1 MATTARKLKK
11 AEDRI
16 AKAQEALDKTQTGL
30 RAAEE
35 VVAATEK
42 ASKRPLF
49 VILALLTIVGVAWVI
64 AKNAQKS

>member
-1 MATTARKLKK
+1 MANTAKKLKK

-49 VILALLTIVGVAWVI
+49 IILAVLTLVGVAWMI
-64 AKNAQKS
+64 AKKS